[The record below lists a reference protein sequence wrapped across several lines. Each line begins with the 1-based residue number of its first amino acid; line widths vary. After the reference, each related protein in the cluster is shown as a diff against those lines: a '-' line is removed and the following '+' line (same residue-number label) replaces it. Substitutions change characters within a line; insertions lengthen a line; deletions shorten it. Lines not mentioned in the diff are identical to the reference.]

1 MGDGT
6 LVYHLDR
13 DGNRDSLVDPYTG
26 MAYVKEN
33 VVDANGKTSEKTL
46 VWAVNVHRDEYGN
59 VISTDKITT
68 SRLATIGENK
78 DGYNEGALIDVTNNS
93 GHDIPDNE
101 KPSYTHTES
110 GYITGSWQSEHGEE
124 SHKETTVNTNDD
136 GQNMNEDVLVDDNN
150 GQFNKELNPTYD
162 EHGLVRYYQRSGE
175 TYDKGTELY
184 DRNGDFVRYQD
195 SDNLEEYN
203 NAAYRINE
211 HDELYDGDETKE
223 SQNQSKL
230 YHRQGEGY
238 ILENTWT
245 TSDKTPEVLY

>member
-33 VVDANGKTSEKTL
+33 VVDANGKTFEKTL

-124 SHKETTVNTNDD
+124 SHKETDC
-136 GQNMNEDVLVDDNN
+136 QH
-150 GQFNKELNPTYD
+150 Q
-162 EHGLVRYYQRSGE
+162 
-175 TYDKGTELY
+175 
-184 DRNGDFVRYQD
+184 
-195 SDNLEEYN
+195 
-203 NAAYRINE
+203 
-211 HDELYDGDETKE
+211 
-223 SQNQSKL
+223 
-230 YHRQGEGY
+230 
-238 ILENTWT
+238 
-245 TSDKTPEVLY
+245 